1 MSCWVVPAI
10 AAEFWGV
17 TLDVVWDRI
26 YSDLVPHKTEQG
38 FVFIDVD
45 PWGPTVEGAGHVPPP
60 TFMMAP
66 ELEEEHGTFSISLD
80 PGESRMLARDL
91 PHLRGASIYSDEI
104 MLVTGTALDENDE
117 PVRDSFRELDSSG
130 FERDDADSGDL
141 ESAELE
147 QLRDER
153 GAATAVALRNGEADE
168 ESPGDEELDADE
180 VDSADAELPELDE
193 EESAT
198 FARLNWRDVRKS
210 VGRTRKPPRGSLL
223 PDRSGIVR

>member
-17 TLDVVWDRI
+17 SLDVVWDRI

-60 TFMMAP
+60 TFVMSP
-66 ELEEEHGTFSISLD
+66 EPAAEHGSFSISLD
-80 PGESRMLARDL
+80 PAESRMLRGEL
-91 PHLRGASIYSDEI
+91 PPLRGTPIYSEEI
-104 MLVTGTALDENDE
+104 QLIGTALDDDDE
-117 PVRDSFRELDSSG
+117 PIRDSFRELDSSG
-130 FERDDADSGDL
+130 FELTDG

-147 QLRDER
+147 QLRDHSNS
-153 GAATAVALRNGEADE
+153 ATAVALAGGESDDESFGAD
-168 ESPGDEELDADE
+168 DDDE
-180 VDSADAELPELDE
+180 VHAADSELPELDD

-198 FARLNWRDVRKS
+198 FARLSWRDVRQS
-210 VGRTRKPPRGSLL
+210 VGRTRRPPPKS
-223 PDRSGIVR
+223 

>member
-60 TFMMAP
+60 TFVMSP
-66 ELEEEHGTFSISLD
+66 EPTEHGSFSISLD
-80 PGESRMLARDL
+80 PAESRMLRGDL
-91 PHLRGASIYSDEI
+91 PTLRGASIYPEEI

-117 PVRDSFRELDSSG
+117 PVRDSFRELDSSS
-130 FERDDADSGDL
+130 FERDNPDSADL

-147 QLRDER
+147 QLRNER
-153 GAATAVALRNGEADE
+153 GSATAVALRNGESDDE
-168 ESPGDEELDADE
+168 SSGGEELDADE

-198 FARLNWRDVRKS
+198 FARLSWRDVRKS
-210 VGRTRKPPRGSLL
+210 VGRTRKPPSK
-223 PDRSGIVR
+223 S